1 MRALTLRIIILL
13 FLLGHAYQVR
23 AHVALDYPQG
33 GETFIVG
40 QTIVIEWHIVAPH
53 ITLNWALFFSVDGG
67 ETWDTL
73 QMDIPTSQLS
83 YEWLIPDSLT
93 TQARIQVFQDNEGQN
108 YLDNSL
114 DFTIAPNTSPP
125 TLDAPATDTFIE
137 CSIVD
142 QQMAIEA
149 WLNNHGGAYATNY
162 CSELVWTHDYP
173 GISNGCGATGSAE
186 VTFTATDD
194 CGEITTNATLTIVDT
209 SPPAIDIHATDMIVE
224 SNAQGNLPEL
234 NAWLNSHGGAQAT
247 DACGQVLWTNNFSA
261 LSDDCGLTGSTTVI
275 FAATDHCGNS
285 NTTVATFTIVDHT
298 SPTMHVAAQSKT
310 ITCEAANHEVE
321 IQQWLISQGGAQAS
335 DVGGDVIWSHNYT
348 GLSDGCGMTG
358 SAIVIFTVS
367 DECGNSTTTTAVFT
381 IEDISPPAISLPSQ
395 DAMLECSSNHP
406 DEIQLWLDSRGG
418 AQASDVCGDVMWS
431 NNYSG
436 LSDGCGVTGSATVIF
451 TATDQCGNSNTSSA
465 TMTIRD
471 TVAPV
476 IDIEAQD
483 TTIIC
488 GSIDQPTI
496 IQSWLNRRGG
506 ASASDLCGNVTW
518 THDFTAIS
526 DTCGTVG
533 SHTVVFTATD
543 ECGNVISTEAVLT
556 IMDSLVTSVADPHEL
571 NFTIYPNPASDVLH
585 VSFDNDKEGHT
596 YLRLTD
602 SFGKLYWSESYSTN
616 EILIPVSHYP
626 SGVYIV
632 ELRTSKGRYARPVV
646 IQ

>member
-1 MRALTLRIIILL
+1 M
-13 FLLGHAYQVR
+13 
-23 AHVALDYPQG
+23 
-33 GETFIVG
+33 
-40 QTIVIEWHIVAPH
+40 
-53 ITLNWALFFSVDGG
+53 
-67 ETWDTL
+67 
-73 QMDIPTSQLS
+73 
-83 YEWLIPDSLT
+83 
-93 TQARIQVFQDNEGQN
+93 
-108 YLDNSL
+108 
-114 DFTIAPNTSPP
+114 
-125 TLDAPATDTFIE
+125 
-137 CSIVD
+137 
-142 QQMAIEA
+142 
-149 WLNNHGGAYATNY
+149 
-162 CSELVWTHDYP
+162 
-173 GISNGCGATGSAE
+173 
-186 VTFTATDD
+186 
-194 CGEITTNATLTIVDT
+194 
-209 SPPAIDIHATDMIVE
+209 
-224 SNAQGNLPEL
+224 
-234 NAWLNSHGGAQAT
+234 
-247 DACGQVLWTNNFSA
+247 
-261 LSDDCGLTGSTTVI
+261 
-275 FAATDHCGNS
+275 
-285 NTTVATFTIVDHT
+285 
-298 SPTMHVAAQSKT
+298 
-310 ITCEAANHEVE
+310 
-321 IQQWLISQGGAQAS
+321 
-335 DVGGDVIWSHNYT
+335 
-348 GLSDGCGMTG
+348 
-358 SAIVIFTVS
+358 
-367 DECGNSTTTTAVFT
+367 
-381 IEDISPPAISLPSQ
+381 
-395 DAMLECSSNHP
+395 
-406 DEIQLWLDSRGG
+406 
-418 AQASDVCGDVMWS
+418 
-431 NNYSG
+431 
-436 LSDGCGVTGSATVIF
+436 TGSATVIF